1 MADGNRKIVRSLFAA
16 VCIASLLSGFAAFAA
31 EAPIVIGSIWSQ
43 VGVAAPPGQ
52 AGLRGGRLAVKIV
65 NERGGVFGRPLELK
79 NIDGQSDI
87 TVISNAA
94 IRLIEEVGVV
104 AACGLCDDSLVS
116 AAGSLF
122 QSGKTPFLVASATT
136 PTIPSIGDYIF
147 MVPFGDNYQGRAVAS
162 FCAATLGWKKV
173 AVIRDGASAY
183 STELSKFFIEAF
195 REITGDENAVVHQ
208 EIYRT
213 GDVNFTAQLTR
224 LRRRCD
230 ADTIDG
236 IVIIPPFPQD
246 SPIIAK
252 QARRLGIRL
261 PIMLTD
267 GADDPTVIEVGGEHV
282 EGAFISTHFAAEYP
296 LTENARRFVEAYAAE
311 YGTEPGAFECLG
323 FDSVMILA
331 ETIGAIGREKW
342 DSMSLVQKRT
352 ALRDT
357 IQIHAYVTTTMP
369 ISYPDPETVRYPR
382 IPEKPVVFK
391 EIKNGHRVFRAILD
405 PKDVYEAPR
414 AGRAHDSPPEF
425 RR

>member
-1 MADGNRKIVRSLFAA
+1 MGDLRKKWKGFCATLCFGSFLSGAAA
-16 VCIASLLSGFAAFAA
+16 VAA
-31 EAPIVIGSIWSQ
+31 ENKIVIGSIWSQ

-52 AGLRGGRLAVKIV
+52 AGLRGGRLAVKLL

-79 NIDGQSDI
+79 NIDGQSDT

-94 IRLIEEVGVV
+94 IRLVDEIKVV

-116 AAGSLF
+116 AAGSTF

-162 FCAATLGWKKV
+162 YCAKTLGWKKV
-173 AVIRDGASAY
+173 AVIRDSASAY
-183 STELSKFFIEAF
+183 STELSKFFVESF
-195 REITGDENAVVHQ
+195 REFTGDEGALAHQ
-208 EIYRT
+208 EIYQT

-224 LRRRCD
+224 LRRQSDRQR
-230 ADTIDG
+230 IDG
-236 IVIIPPFPQD
+236 IVITPPFPQD

-282 EGAFISTHFAAEYP
+282 EGALISTHFAAEYP
-296 LTENARRFVEAYAAE
+296 LTENAKRFVETYTAE
-311 YGTEPGAFECLG
+311 YGAEPGAFECLG

-331 ETIGAIGREKW
+331 ETIETIGKEKW
-342 DSMSLVQKRT
+342 DAMSLSARRT
-352 ALRDT
+352 AMRDT
-357 IQIHAYVTTTMP
+357 IQIHKYVMTTMP
-369 ISYPDPETVRYPR
+369 ISYPDPETAKYPR

-391 EIKNGHRVFRAILD
+391 EIKAGRRIFRAILN
-405 PKDVYEAPR
+405 
-414 AGRAHDSPPEF
+414 PEDLY
-425 RR
+425 

>member
-183 STELSKFFIEAF
+183 STELS
-195 REITGDENAVVHQ
+195 
-208 EIYRT
+208 
-213 GDVNFTAQLTR
+213 
-224 LRRRCD
+224 
-230 ADTIDG
+230 
-236 IVIIPPFPQD
+236 
-246 SPIIAK
+246 
-252 QARRLGIRL
+252 
-261 PIMLTD
+261 
-267 GADDPTVIEVGGEHV
+267 
-282 EGAFISTHFAAEYP
+282 
-296 LTENARRFVEAYAAE
+296 
-311 YGTEPGAFECLG
+311 
-323 FDSVMILA
+323 
-331 ETIGAIGREKW
+331 
-342 DSMSLVQKRT
+342 
-352 ALRDT
+352 
-357 IQIHAYVTTTMP
+357 
-369 ISYPDPETVRYPR
+369 
-382 IPEKPVVFK
+382 
-391 EIKNGHRVFRAILD
+391 
-405 PKDVYEAPR
+405 
-414 AGRAHDSPPEF
+414 
-425 RR
+425 